1 MLKSILKIKAILNT
15 LMCEM
20 KVATFARCG
29 SWIPCA
35 LYFTN
40 NYYESSLKNSIIVE
54 TFTIIVG
61 FNRILLD
68 QPVNVYEGSLLLLT
82 QNSGLVAI
90 DESTSSSYSDL
101 VNQGNIL
108 TNLSYSVN
116 KRFLI
121 SPLTNFSSY
130 YANISL
136 THVYSKYGSYDI
148 IFTFANTQQ
157 TFIQNIFTNKCKK
170 YF

>member
-1 MLKSILKIKAILNT
+1 
-15 LMCEM
+15 M
-20 KVATFARCG
+20 KVATFASCG

-40 NYYESSLKNSIIVE
+40 NYYESSLKNSIIAE
-54 TFTIIVG
+54 TFTIIAG

-108 TNLSYSVN
+108 TNLSYSAN

-136 THVYSKYGSYDI
+136 SHVYSNYGSYNLI
-148 IFTFANTQQ
+148 LKFANTKQ
-157 TFIQNIFTNKCKK
+157 TFNQTITTYSCKFKTIKIF
-170 YF
+170 YFMFIE

>member
-1 MLKSILKIKAILNT
+1 MLALSELIKIFLLFYSDLSSLFCATKCLFDFVQFKQFIYFVKHRNSEWYLFIWIWYLRNKKWNYNNWSNVLKSILKIKAILNT

-54 TFTIIVG
+54 TFTIIAG

-68 QPVNVYEGSLLLLT
+68 QPVNVYEG
-82 QNSGLVAI
+82 
-90 DESTSSSYSDL
+90 
-101 VNQGNIL
+101 
-108 TNLSYSVN
+108 
-116 KRFLI
+116 
-121 SPLTNFSSY
+121 
-130 YANISL
+130 
-136 THVYSKYGSYDI
+136 
-148 IFTFANTQQ
+148 
-157 TFIQNIFTNKCKK
+157 IQNKWPNNKTNNIKFGTIACDPM
-170 YF
+170 